1 MYKVIKTYGHDR
13 DTPVPLD
20 SGQLNLTA
28 NTCMDILLASR

>member
-1 MYKVIKTYGHDR
+1 MDMIE

-20 SGQLNLTA
+20 SGQLNLTV